1 MNQTYDRL
9 AAGDRLRLKRTLLE
23 MTQDEMAEKINR
35 APKYY
40 ADIERGNCGMSIETL
55 LALSETL
62 NMSLDYIL
70 LGDIKKEREK
80 IHTEE
85 VSAVMSLLDSCSKKN
100 RDYALRMLKLF
111 LIACD
116 KEEKAAGHENGEDSA
131 DSGNENS
138 SRDQC
143 NDNHSN
149 PMVDAQKGMS
159 G

>member
-100 RDYALRMLKLF
+100 RDYVRMLKLF

-116 KEEKAAGHENGEDSA
+116 KEEKAAGHENDEDSA